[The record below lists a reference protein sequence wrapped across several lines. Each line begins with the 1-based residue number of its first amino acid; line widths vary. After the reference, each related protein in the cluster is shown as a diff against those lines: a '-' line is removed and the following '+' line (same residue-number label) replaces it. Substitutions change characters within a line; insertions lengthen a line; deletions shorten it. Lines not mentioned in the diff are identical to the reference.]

1 MKSKKKLKF
10 KPTHPGLVLQEAL
23 DESGLS
29 QSKLANHV
37 GVTQSKINE
46 ICRGK
51 RGLSIEMCAKL
62 GRAFGLSTEFWYNL
76 QKQFELDS
84 LDESDFEGINKV
96 AA

>member
-1 MKSKKKLKF
+1 MKKKVRF
-10 KPTHPGLVLQEAL
+10 KPTHPGIILQEAL
-23 DESGLS
+23 NGASLS
-29 QSKLANHV
+29 QSKLATHI

-62 GRAFGLSTEFWYNL
+62 GRAFGLSTEFWYNA

-84 LDESDFEGINKV
+84 LDETEFLEIDKI